1 MTIGVAV
8 IGAGMA
14 GRAHAAAYRIA
25 PTLYESTLPDLRF
38 VSIGDVSPELGSLA
52 ARRFGYE
59 RSDTS
64 WQAIAEDPDINVVS
78 VVVANFLHREMVEGL
93 VAAGKHVLCE
103 KPLSDNLEDARAMA
117 DLARSANTVVRIG
130 FTFRRA
136 PGVAALRELVTSGTL
151 GRILHVDGRYWCDY
165 ASDPKGPISWRYK
178 GAPGSGALADIG
190 SHVAYLVEFLGG
202 DVQEVSGGRFA
213 TAITERPVPL
223 GTVVGHGQAAV
234 SDTYE
239 AVENDDY
246 ASFSARLERSV
257 GVVQVSRVAAGHPNG
272 LALEVFGDNGAAKWE
287 QERSGEFQLMLNE
300 GPSGMRGYRR
310 VIIGPDHPYFA
321 GGLPMD
327 APGVG
332 VGQNDGFVFQA
343 RAFLEEVAG
352 IDEAEL
358 AAPQRLV
365 RRRRTQHGD
374 SRGSRRVRRQRRRS
388 SEGSATANG
397 GRAMKFGVY
406 NAILHDRSLPEA
418 IEVIAKLGLT
428 GIELN
433 SGGFLPPVHIPTF
446 DDILSSDAARD
457 DFLGLFEGTGV
468 EIAGPE
474 LQRQP
479 ATPRSGDRFEARRG
493 CTTQHPARE
502 SSRPAPRRDDVGPA
516 GRRAGWSAAELDRQR
531 VELWRPRRARLSV
544 DCRRG
549 ILARDRPRGGATST

>member
-25 PTLYESTLPDLRF
+25 PTLYKSTLPDLRF

-59 RSDTS
+59 RNDTS
-64 WQAIAEDPDINVVS
+64 WQVIAEDPDIHVVS

-117 DLARSANTVVRIG
+117 DLARNANTVVRIG

-151 GRILHVDGRYWCDY
+151 GRILHIDARYWCDY
-165 ASDPKGPISWRYK
+165 ASDPQGPISWRYK

-202 DVQEVSGGRFA
+202 DVQEVSGGRFT

-239 AVENDDY
+239 PVENDDY
-246 ASFSARLERSV
+246 ASFSAQLERSV

-287 QERSGEFQLMLNE
+287 QERSAEFQLMLND
-300 GPSGMRGYRR
+300 GPASTRGYRR
-310 VIIGPDHPYFA
+310 VILGPDHPYFA

-352 IDEAEL
+352 IDESESLPRTASFDEGVHNMEILAAVAES
-358 AAPQRLV
+358 AANGGATVKVAPQR
-365 RRRRTQHGD
+365 
-374 SRGSRRVRRQRRRS
+374 
-388 SEGSATANG
+388 A
-397 GRAMKFGVY
+397 
-406 NAILHDRSLPEA
+406 
-418 IEVIAKLGLT
+418 EVT
-428 GIELN
+428 
-433 SGGFLPPVHIPTF
+433 
-446 DDILSSDAARD
+446 R
-457 DFLGLFEGTGV
+457 
-468 EIAGPE
+468 
-474 LQRQP
+474 
-479 ATPRSGDRFEARRG
+479 
-493 CTTQHPARE
+493 
-502 SSRPAPRRDDVGPA
+502 
-516 GRRAGWSAAELDRQR
+516 
-531 VELWRPRRARLSV
+531 
-544 DCRRG
+544 
-549 ILARDRPRGGATST
+549 

>member
-1 MTIGVAV
+1 MTIGIAV

-25 PTLYESTLPDLRF
+25 PTLYESTLPDLRL
-38 VSIGDVSPELGSLA
+38 VSIGDVSPELGLLA
-52 ARRFGYE
+52 ARRFGFE
-59 RSDTS
+59 RNDTS

-117 DLARSANTVVRIG
+117 ELARSANTVVRIG

-136 PGVAALRELVTSGTL
+136 PGVAALRDLVTSGAL
-151 GRILHVDGRYWCDY
+151 GRILHVDARYWCDY
-165 ASDPKGPISWRYK
+165 ACDPKGPMSWRYK

-190 SHVAYLVEFLGG
+190 SHVAYLIEFLGG

-213 TAITERPVPL
+213 TAIADRPVPL

-239 AVENDDY
+239 PVENDDY
-246 ASFSARLERSV
+246 ATFSARLAQTV

-272 LALEVFGDNGAAKWE
+272 LALEVFGENGAAKWE
-287 QERSGEFQLMLNE
+287 QERSGEFQLMLTE
-300 GPSGMRGYRR
+300 GPSGTRGYRR

-352 IDEAEL
+352 IDEADSLSRNASFDEGVHNMEIL
-358 AAPQRLV
+358 AAVAESAANDGAAVKVTPQR
-365 RRRRTQHGD
+365 
-374 SRGSRRVRRQRRRS
+374 
-388 SEGSATANG
+388 
-397 GRAMKFGVY
+397 
-406 NAILHDRSLPEA
+406 
-418 IEVIAKLGLT
+418 T
-428 GIELN
+428 GI
-433 SGGFLPPVHIPTF
+433 T
-446 DDILSSDAARD
+446 R
-457 DFLGLFEGTGV
+457 
-468 EIAGPE
+468 
-474 LQRQP
+474 
-479 ATPRSGDRFEARRG
+479 
-493 CTTQHPARE
+493 
-502 SSRPAPRRDDVGPA
+502 
-516 GRRAGWSAAELDRQR
+516 
-531 VELWRPRRARLSV
+531 
-544 DCRRG
+544 
-549 ILARDRPRGGATST
+549 

>member
-25 PTLYESTLPDLRF
+25 PTLYQSTLPDLRY
-38 VSIGDVSPELGSLA
+38 VAIGDVSPELGSLA

-59 RSDTS
+59 RNDTS

-117 DLARSANTVVRIG
+117 DLARNADTVVRIG

-136 PGVAALRELVTSGTL
+136 PGVAVLRELVTSGTL
-151 GRILHVDGRYWCDY
+151 GRILHIDARYWCDY
-165 ASDPKGPISWRYK
+165 ASDPNGPISWRYK

-202 DVQEVSGGRFA
+202 DVQEVSGGRFT

-239 AVENDDY
+239 QVENDDY
-246 ASFSARLERSV
+246 ASFSAQLERSV

-300 GPSGMRGYRR
+300 GPAGTRGYRR
-310 VIIGPDHPYFA
+310 VILGPDHPYFA

-332 VGQNDGFVFQA
+332 VGQNDGFAFQA

-352 IDEAEL
+352 IDEAESLPRTASFDEGVHNMEIL
-358 AAPQRLV
+358 AAVAESAANGGATVKVAPQR
-365 RRRRTQHGD
+365 
-374 SRGSRRVRRQRRRS
+374 
-388 SEGSATANG
+388 A
-397 GRAMKFGVY
+397 
-406 NAILHDRSLPEA
+406 
-418 IEVIAKLGLT
+418 EV
-428 GIELN
+428 
-433 SGGFLPPVHIPTF
+433 
-446 DDILSSDAARD
+446 AR
-457 DFLGLFEGTGV
+457 
-468 EIAGPE
+468 
-474 LQRQP
+474 
-479 ATPRSGDRFEARRG
+479 
-493 CTTQHPARE
+493 
-502 SSRPAPRRDDVGPA
+502 
-516 GRRAGWSAAELDRQR
+516 
-531 VELWRPRRARLSV
+531 
-544 DCRRG
+544 
-549 ILARDRPRGGATST
+549 

>member
-25 PTLYESTLPDLRF
+25 PTLYESTLPDLRL

-52 ARRFGYE
+52 ARRFGFE
-59 RSDTS
+59 RNDTS

-117 DLARSANTVVRIG
+117 DLARSADTVVRIG

-136 PGVAALRELVTSGTL
+136 PGIAALRELVTSGAL
-151 GRILHVDGRYWCDY
+151 GRILHVDARYWCDY
-165 ASDPKGPISWRYK
+165 ANDPKGPMSWRYK

-213 TAITERPVPL
+213 TAIAERPVPL

-234 SDTYE
+234 SETYE
-239 AVENDDY
+239 PVENDDY
-246 ASFSARLERSV
+246 ATFSARLAQTV

-272 LALEVFGDNGAAKWE
+272 LALEVFGENGAAKWE

-300 GPSGMRGYRR
+300 GPSGTRGYRR

-332 VGQNDGFVFQA
+332 VGQNDGFAFQA
-343 RAFLEEVAG
+343 RAFLEEVTG
-352 IDEAEL
+352 IDEADSLSRNASFDEGVHNMEIL
-358 AAPQRLV
+358 AAVAESAANDGAAVKVAPQR
-365 RRRRTQHGD
+365 T
-374 SRGSRRVRRQRRRS
+374 
-388 SEGSATANG
+388 
-397 GRAMKFGVY
+397 
-406 NAILHDRSLPEA
+406 
-418 IEVIAKLGLT
+418 EVT
-428 GIELN
+428 
-433 SGGFLPPVHIPTF
+433 
-446 DDILSSDAARD
+446 R
-457 DFLGLFEGTGV
+457 
-468 EIAGPE
+468 
-474 LQRQP
+474 
-479 ATPRSGDRFEARRG
+479 
-493 CTTQHPARE
+493 
-502 SSRPAPRRDDVGPA
+502 
-516 GRRAGWSAAELDRQR
+516 
-531 VELWRPRRARLSV
+531 
-544 DCRRG
+544 
-549 ILARDRPRGGATST
+549 